1 MCGLGAEW
9 GDEMRRIRW
18 RVRGEAG
25 KQVEFGTFERFLGK
39 LEQWKVPNGYKRHL
53 MKSPNNAGDYRRS
66 IIQTLFTHGT
76 DSTP

>member
-25 KQVEFGTFERFLGK
+25 KHLRGS
-39 LEQWKVPNGYKRHL
+39 LE
-53 MKSPNNAGDYRRS
+53 S
-66 IIQTLFTHGT
+66 
-76 DSTP
+76 